1 MGYYHIK
8 KSLGLLQLVFVDD
21 LLQIGD
27 DAFVL
32 VVVLGH
38 EVDGFDGVAVEI
50 AGNCGAS
57 DHALSV
63 EAHPW
68 LAVFAGFYFVV
79 GSVSF
84 MSLMFLFDSFFNSV
98 VVVVLE
104 GEVHITRI
112 SFLLFLTGWINFI
125 AAYIDHWLS
134 VHAILVQWWFWKGLL
149 WFEVGTGHLLYFT
162 WYLHLFYFW
171 R

>member
-1 MGYYHIK
+1 MMGYYHIK

-63 EAHPW
+63 EAHP
-68 LAVFAGFYFVV
+68 
-79 GSVSF
+79 
-84 MSLMFLFDSFFNSV
+84 
-98 VVVVLE
+98 
-104 GEVHITRI
+104 
-112 SFLLFLTGWINFI
+112 
-125 AAYIDHWLS
+125 
-134 VHAILVQWWFWKGLL
+134 
-149 WFEVGTGHLLYFT
+149 
-162 WYLHLFYFW
+162 
-171 R
+171 